1 MDGSDIFW
9 VFSYVSSR
17 SLLHISFKQ
26 VLLKYSN
33 LKQCNI
39 VREVHIAVEL
49 RLTKMLDSAAFYTLY
64 ALNIPV
70 TFQENSK
77 YILGIPA
84 ALCLNSETFEM
95 YSAAI
100 LRVF

>member
-1 MDGSDIFW
+1 MF
-9 VFSYVSSR
+9 SSR
-17 SLLHISFKQ
+17 SVFHISFKQ

-39 VREVHIAVEL
+39 IQEGHTAVEL
-49 RLTKMLDSAAFYTLY
+49 RLMKMLDSAAFYILY
-64 ALNIPV
+64 ALNITV

-77 YILGIPA
+77 YILGISA
-84 ALCLNSETFEM
+84 AFYFNSETFEM

-100 LRVF
+100 PGVF